1 MIKSHEQVVYGGRD
15 TTVYLAQLRGWS
27 SYRNARLARA
37 QGKTMDDQQYPRPT
51 APPRQTV
58 AGGAEPPPPSYD
70 DVLVQE
76 YDEHRRHGAGMRV
89 ANTLTSSMAFA
100 GKFITRSRGFLT
112 FTVMVVCLQV
122 VH

>member
-1 MIKSHEQVVYGGRD
+1 MYI
-15 TTVYLAQLRGWS
+15 AQLAEKGGARIDTLA
-27 SYRNARLARA
+27 SYFNIKHW
-37 QGKTMDDQQYPRPT
+37 KTMDDQQYPLPT

-58 AGGAEPPPPSYD
+58 AGGAEPPPPPPSYD
-70 DVLVQE
+70 DVQE

-100 GKFITRSRGFLT
+100 GKFITHVTRSRGFLT